1 MVQIDFA
8 QRKLDWLK
16 LAETQSLQGKPG
28 AAHAG
33 PLPADGIVLA
43 GNIALTCAASRQLS
57 RPAVLFVWS
66 LQHAS
71 CPALL
76 DYGLAGEYRGRENE
90 SITATQVFALLLLP
104 LLCASWLLPIAEK
117 KRRSVLHGPRSHLLV
132 QGQNRMHPTSPV
144 PFDDACSEAAASSET
159 SDSRASSIDVASSP
173 NDRAFG
179 PGSMKKLLKTSPG
192 NQPLDLPQD
201 PKELKKDK
209 SIMSSLMKNLP
220 VSVGSSKKG
229 AQRSPGLTFS
239 ARRSNGAPK
248 PTPPPQPTD
257 AALDDACPD
266 PSSEAAS
273 AAPTPTQIPKGRGG
287 LSDWACTAPSPA
299 TIFTAASPASHEAA
313 IARNEDPDARPAAS
327 IDGSSEGAR

>member
-1 MVQIDFA
+1 M
-8 QRKLDWLK
+8 
-16 LAETQSLQGKPG
+16 
-28 AAHAG
+28 
-33 PLPADGIVLA
+33 LA
-43 GNIALTCAASRQLS
+43 GNIALICAASRQLCRS
-57 RPAVLFVWS
+57 AVLFVRS

-71 CPALL
+71 RPALL
-76 DYGLAGEYRGRENE
+76 ACGLASEYRGRENE
-90 SITATQVFALLLLP
+90 SIPTTQVFALLLLP

-117 KRRSVLHGPRSHLLV
+117 KCRSVLHGPRSHLLV
-132 QGQNRMHPTSPV
+132 QGQDRMHPASPV

-179 PGSMKKLLKTSPG
+179 PGNMKKLLKTSPSST
-192 NQPLDLPQD
+192 QPLDLPQD
-201 PKELKKDK
+201 PKDLKKDK

-248 PTPPPQPTD
+248 PTPPHEPTD
-257 AALDDACPD
+257 APLDDACPD

-299 TIFTAASPASHEAA
+299 TKFTAASPASQEAA
-313 IARNEDPDARPAAS
+313 IPRNKDPDARPAAS
-327 IDGSSEGAR
+327 IDGSSEEAR